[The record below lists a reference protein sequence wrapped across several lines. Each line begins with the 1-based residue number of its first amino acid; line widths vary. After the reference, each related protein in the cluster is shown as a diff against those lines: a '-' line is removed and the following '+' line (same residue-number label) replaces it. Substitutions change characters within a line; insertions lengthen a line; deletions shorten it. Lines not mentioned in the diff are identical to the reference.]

1 MQANLSKAFRKA
13 SGLDLRFRE
22 TSGSEKSL
30 WLGKGANQYG
40 YCQKTKRRIGRQAYC
55 SFQEIVPFLCFTKGS
70 TRSIS
75 IKTPGGKKKKKK
87 IPRPPQDRAREKEKL
102 LN

>member
-40 YCQKTKRRIGRQAYC
+40 YCQKTKRRIGRQAYSSLQKM
-55 SFQEIVPFLCFTKGS
+55 SFFLWFTTGGPAP
-70 TRSIS
+70 IS
-75 IKTPGGKKKKKK
+75 IKTPGGEKKRTK
-87 IPRPPQDRAREKEKL
+87 IPRPPQDRAREKE
-102 LN
+102 